1 MSASSSGSGT
11 PSVNNVLP
19 IQPVMTPA
27 IGIAGAILLVTGIAF
42 TLIGIKHK
50 WMYIFLSTAFLTSL
64 AVTVL
69 VVYVMNPPVS
79 NAIQGAYFVAAC
91 ITGLVFGALSLVFRE
106 ITEGLGSLFGGFCL
120 AMWFLVLKPGGLV
133 SSTGGRAVLI
143 AVFSIAAFSSSF
155 SHYTR
160 TYGLIVSIAFGG
172 ATVTVLGIDFFS
184 RAGLKEFWL
193 YLWNLND
200 RVFPIGTNTYPI
212 TRGIRVEIAGIVI
225 IFLLGLM
232 SQFKIWNIL
241 KDRRTKKAADRL
253 QDDENRAQLEAAVG
267 QRVEESNLRDREL
280 WEATYGDKGR
290 MHPNHSDS
298 GFGSAAGSVRKGSVS
313 VKEIPIDGSDDV
325 EMSSM
330 RADKQGGRTVV
341 TVCVASDDSV
351 PHTSGESYA
360 DQDDFRAKRKMSG
373 ISSGANS
380 IREPMERPSFDD
392 INVSKGYKGLSKAR
406 SLRSLANPPPI
417 VVPLPFSP
425 SGISEA
431 VNEDDAESVQRDKPG
446 SKRSRGIIRGD
457 RDPGTTS
464 LLPGELQV
472 PHIEE
477 DRASSVAATADDVP
491 DMDGMSLPRN
501 SPLPSP
507 YRVAFDKDELD
518 RHRSGN
524 LPFGLTTHDHPFH
537 SVAGRGHDVVV
548 DEVRDDMQKDDQHH
562 FDEDDAEAL
571 DKRTSLSNTVESRE
585 DLHEITDVAVSRHS
599 AASHTSAE
607 HETHVDGR
615 VESSNVD
622 SAVGSLT
629 DHLPSKMSKVAMTYR
644 TNEWAKHLEAAEKPE
659 IDQLSAPSSPGIKMD
674 HGFADASAP
683 RSRKLQPF
691 SGRTGDPNLSRTA
704 SQFSL
709 TNPLG
714 KARGTTLFESQ
725 PVTPG
730 TLSRSASASLNVQ
743 AQGLRSV
750 SAPFAGQTLVESPVE
765 EAVRGGRTSP
775 PRNIPSQ
782 LGMANANTLLGQRA
796 NMMRSRLKS
805 TSFNVA
811 SASKL
816 SVIMPGDSASGRNVR
831 LDEPDSDNVS
841 LSERKQ
847 LLEDENMTLAER
859 RILMQQ
865 RQRQGSWPLHAQTQH
880 QQQQQQQL
888 IYDSHQP
895 KRTNAVDRG
904 KQDVMLSK
912 WRQAIQADNQLHA
925 PLLADENRRQ
935 AMLGERR
942 QVQLQQQE
950 RLAVASHRE
959 NAFGNLMRRGDMLD
973 LHRDAMRKM
982 QARAT

>member
-1 MSASSSGSGT
+1 MPGT

-27 IGIAGAILLVTGIAF
+27 IGIAGAFLLVTGIAF

-193 YLWNLND
+193 YLWK
-200 RVFPIGTNTYPI
+200 
-212 TRGIRVEIAGIVI
+212 IAGIVI

-232 SQFKIWNIL
+232 SQFKIWNII

-280 WEATYGDKGR
+280 WEATYGDKGMR
-290 MHPNHSDS
+290 HPNHSDS

-341 TVCVASDDSV
+341 TVCVASDDNV
-351 PHTSGESYA
+351 PHTGVESYA
-360 DQDDFRAKRKMSG
+360 DLNGFRVKRKMSG
-373 ISSGANS
+373 TSSGANS

-392 INVSKGYKGLSKAR
+392 SNVSKGSKGLSKAR

-431 VNEDDAESVQRDKPG
+431 VNEDGAESVQRDKPG
-446 SKRSRGIIRGD
+446 SKRSRGMLRGD

-464 LLPGELQV
+464 FLPGELQV
-472 PHIEE
+472 PHVEE

-507 YRVAFDKDELD
+507 YRVAFDRDELD
-518 RHRSGN
+518 RPRPGN
-524 LPFGLTTHDHPFH
+524 LPFGLTTHDQPFH
-537 SVAGRGHDVVV
+537 GVADRGHGVVM
-548 DEVRDDMQKDDQHH
+548 DEVHDDMQKDDQHH

-571 DKRTSLSNTVESRE
+571 DKRASLSNAAESRE
-585 DLHEITDVAVSRHS
+585 DLHEITDVVVSRDC

-607 HETHVDGR
+607 HETHVDDR
-615 VESSNVD
+615 VESSNAD

-674 HGFADASAP
+674 HGFASASAS

-709 TNPLG
+709 TNPPG
-714 KARGTTLFESQ
+714 KSRGATPFESQ
-725 PVTPG
+725 LVTPG
-730 TLSRSASASLNVQ
+730 TLSRSASAPLDVQ

-765 EAVRGGRTSP
+765 EAVRDGRTSP
-775 PRNIPSQ
+775 PQNIPSQ

-805 TSFNVA
+805 TSFNVT

-816 SVIMPGDSASGRNVR
+816 SVIMPSDSASGRN
-831 LDEPDSDNVS
+831 
-841 LSERKQ
+841 
-847 LLEDENMTLAER
+847 
-859 RILMQQ
+859 
-865 RQRQGSWPLHAQTQH
+865 
-880 QQQQQQQL
+880 
-888 IYDSHQP
+888 
-895 KRTNAVDRG
+895 
-904 KQDVMLSK
+904 
-912 WRQAIQADNQLHA
+912 
-925 PLLADENRRQ
+925 
-935 AMLGERR
+935 
-942 QVQLQQQE
+942 
-950 RLAVASHRE
+950 
-959 NAFGNLMRRGDMLD
+959 
-973 LHRDAMRKM
+973 
-982 QARAT
+982 